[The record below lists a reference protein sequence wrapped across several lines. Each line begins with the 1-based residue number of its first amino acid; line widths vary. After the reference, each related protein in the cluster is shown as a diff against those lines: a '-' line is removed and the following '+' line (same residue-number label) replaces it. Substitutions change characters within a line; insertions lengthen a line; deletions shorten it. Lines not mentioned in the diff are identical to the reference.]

1 MVTLGYVHS
10 VRKMWVASAVLALAL
25 AGCTGQPEQPPEDT
39 PGVIIPGLPG
49 EPARTV
55 PPSEAAQAI
64 PKQKPNDA
72 DFRYVKMMIKHH
84 AQALEMTSLVP
95 SHGADATLKSFASR
109 IADTQGPDIKA
120 MQAWLTRAGGGPA
133 HDENHDQMQGMATAE
148 QLAALKA
155 ASGPA
160 FDKLFL
166 ELMTKHHEGAVAMAT
181 DLLQTGSDVFVEEM
195 AQDVIS
201 TQQKEIGQMKAM
213 LGA

>member
-1 MVTLGYVHS
+1 
-10 VRKMWVASAVLALAL
+10 MWVAGAVLALAL
-25 AGCTGQPEQPPEDT
+25 TGCTEHPSEEGPS
-39 PGVIIPGLPG
+39 VIVPGLPG
-49 EPARTV
+49 EPAKTL
-55 PPSEAAQAI
+55 PQSEAAQAA
-64 PKQKPNDA
+64 PKQQPNAA

-84 AQALEMTSLVP
+84 EQALEMTSLV
-95 SHGADATLKSFASR
+95 SSRAVNETLKSFASR

-120 MQAWLTRAGGGPA
+120 MKAWLTRAGGGPA
-133 HDENHDQMQGMATAE
+133 HDESHDQMQGMATAE

-160 FDKLFL
+160 FDRMFL
-166 ELMTKHHEGAVAMAT
+166 ELMTKHHEGAVVMAT

-201 TQQKEIGQMKAM
+201 AQQKEIGQMKTM

>member
-1 MVTLGYVHS
+1 MVGLGYVHN
-10 VRKMWVASAVLALAL
+10 VRRMWIASAVLALAS
-25 AGCTGQPEQPPEDT
+25 AGCTGQTDQPPADT

-49 EPARTV
+49 ESARTV
-55 PPSEAAQAI
+55 PPSEAAQAV

-84 AQALEMTSLVP
+84 EQALEMTGLVP
-95 SHGADATLKSFASR
+95 SRVANETVKSFASR
-109 IADTQGPDIKA
+109 IADTQAPDIKA
-120 MQAWLTRAGGGPA
+120 MQAWLARAGGGPA
-133 HDENHDQMQGMATAE
+133 HDESHDKMQGMATAE

-160 FDKLFL
+160 FDRMFL
-166 ELMTKHHEGAVAMAT
+166 ELMAKHHEGAVAMAT

>member
-1 MVTLGYVHS
+1 MVGLRYVHS
-10 VRKMWVASAVLALAL
+10 VRRMWIAGAVLALAL
-25 AGCTGQPEQPPEDT
+25 AGCTGQTEQPSEDT
-39 PGVIIPGLPG
+39 PGVIMPGLPG
-49 EPARTV
+49 EPAKTV
-55 PPSEAAQAI
+55 PPSEAAQAV

-72 DFRYVKMMIKHH
+72 DFRYVNMMIKHH
-84 AQALEMTSLVP
+84 EQALEMTGLVP
-95 SHGADATLKSFASR
+95 ARVADATLKSFASR
-109 IADTQGPDIKA
+109 IADTQAPDIKS
-120 MQAWLTRAGGGPA
+120 MKAWLTRAGGGPA
-133 HDENHDQMQGMATAE
+133 HDASHDQMQGMATAE

-166 ELMTKHHEGAVAMAT
+166 ELMTRHHEGAVVMAT
-181 DLLQTGSDVFVEEM
+181 DVLQTGSDVFVEEM

>member
-1 MVTLGYVHS
+1 
-10 VRKMWVASAVLALAL
+10 MWVASAVLALAS
-25 AGCTGQPEQPPEDT
+25 AGCTGQTEQPPEDT
-39 PGVIIPGLPG
+39 PGVIMPGLPG
-49 EPARTV
+49 EPAKTV
-55 PPSEAAQAI
+55 PASEAAQAV

-84 AQALEMTSLVP
+84 EQALEMTSLVP
-95 SHGADATLKSFASR
+95 SRVANETLKAFASR
-109 IADTQGPDIKA
+109 IADTQAPDIKS
-120 MQAWLTRAGGGPA
+120 MQAWLARAGGGPA
-133 HDENHDQMQGMATAE
+133 HDESHDQMQGMATAE

-160 FDKLFL
+160 FDKIFL
-166 ELMTKHHEGAVAMAT
+166 ELMTRHHEGAVTMAA